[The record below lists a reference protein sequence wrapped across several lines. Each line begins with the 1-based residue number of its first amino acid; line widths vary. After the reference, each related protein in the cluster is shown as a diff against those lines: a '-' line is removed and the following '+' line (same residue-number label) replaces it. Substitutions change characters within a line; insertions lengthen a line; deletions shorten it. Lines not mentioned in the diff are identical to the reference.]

1 MNALPEKILDFDEL
15 LAMENASPVRHEYI
29 RGKLYEKGAGVLP
42 QMAGG
47 TSNHSD
53 IIHNVQVAVGRRMD
67 DSECQGSSGDQR
79 VRFERTE
86 NWFYPDFLIKCP
98 PLRFHGRDKNA
109 LMNPRAIFEVLS
121 PETEKFD
128 RTGKFDQYAT
138 NPELS
143 DYILISADEVRVE
156 HFRRLENGEWA
167 RRVHIGRDA
176 QLQLDS
182 FGITV
187 PLREIYR
194 KIAIETQPVL
204 PFDDALNLP

>member
-1 MNALPEKILDFDEL
+1 MTSPQEQPLDFDAL

-29 RGKLYEKGAGVLP
+29 GGKLYEKGAGP
-42 QMAGG
+42 TPKMAGG

-79 VRFERTE
+79 VRFEQSE
-86 NWFYPDFLIKCP
+86 NWFYPDFLLKCP
-98 PLRFHGRDKNA
+98 PLRFHPRDKNA
-109 LMNPRAIFEVLS
+109 LMNPRAVFEVLS
-121 PETEKFD
+121 PETERFD

-156 HFRRLENGEWA
+156 HFRRIENGDWS
-167 RRVHIGRDA
+167 RRIYVGRDA
-176 QLQLDS
+176 ELQLKNFDIS
-182 FGITV
+182 V
-187 PLREIYR
+187 PLSEIYR
-194 KIAIETQPVL
+194 KITLETQTIL
-204 PFDDALNLP
+204 PFDSEI